1 MTTRQRTRVELESP
15 DQHWFVVS
23 TDRIVDQDGQPSGN
37 IFVVSDITANK
48 RTEEALKLSERLAA
62 TGRLAHSIA
71 HEINNPLESI
81 INLLYL
87 MEHSSDVDELRMYV
101 AQATAA
107 IERVSRITKQ
117 TLAFYREST
126 IPVALN
132 VGELLDSVISLHG
145 PQLASRNISV
155 RRQYDP
161 QAVIEGFPSALQQA
175 LANFVSNAID
185 ASHKGGQITLR
196 VSRSCDWNNSQRPG
210 VRILVSDNGLGIPSE
225 VRERIFDAFFTTK
238 GTKGSGLGLWLSMGT
253 IQKHSGHVRLRSSTQ
268 SGRSGT
274 SFSIFLPHRPGIPGS
289 EAA

>member
-1 MTTRQRTRVELESP
+1 M
-15 DQHWFVVS
+15 
-23 TDRIVDQDGQPSGN
+23 DQDGLPSGN

-87 MEHSSDVDELRMYV
+87 MEHTSDVAELRSYITLAM
-101 AQATAA
+101 AA
-107 IERVSRITKQ
+107 LERVSRITKQ

-126 IPVALN
+126 TPVELDLS
-132 VGELLDSVISLHG
+132 ELLDSVISLHG

-155 RRQYDP
+155 RRQYDRK
-161 QAVIEGFPSALQQA
+161 AAIEGFPSALQQA

-185 ASHKGGQITLR
+185 ATHKGGQITLR
-196 VSRSCDWNNSQRPG
+196 VSRSCEWSNSRRPG
-210 VRILVSDNGLGIPSE
+210 VRILVADSGEGIPSE
-225 VRERIFDAFFTTK
+225 LRERIFDAFFTTK

-268 SGRSGT
+268 PGRSGT
-274 SFSIFLPHRPGIPGS
+274 CFSIFLPARPGIPG
-289 EAA
+289 